1 MLLIVILGK
10 NQRIF
15 YSCILHCS
23 QCPRLYSIIDFWHV
37 IGVPLVFETLS
48 WQHGVMI
55 GASVKSET
63 TAAAEFK
70 GWPFFLFMYCPLFLV
85 LLLDDGHEI

>member
-1 MLLIVILGK
+1 VALCRRDESSTNFVCIYIL
-10 NQRIF
+10 N
-15 YSCILHCS
+15 SS
-23 QCPRLYSIIDFWHV
+23 
-37 IGVPLVFETLS
+37 GVPLVFETLS

-70 GWPFFLFMYCPLFLV
+70 G
-85 LLLDDGHEI
+85 IR